1 MFKSIEELKSFQK
14 QLRPSNENY
23 IYYYL
28 NTIYQFLLMREESPG
43 ADINEVNSKNLFSN
57 TLKQK
62 ANENGISMRNFLQY
76 FDIQE
81 FMCERIFKY
90 LDKTKT
96 GQLTKNEF
104 VNGLDTIF
112 YGNVQEL
119 YKLAFFMC
127 DFNEKG
133 KIHKFNMK
141 LILSYIPVKTYE
153 EQRNYIKNINSII
166 DNYFT
171 DLDKRFPEKNI
182 KVDKEIDFDMYKK
195 DIEDY
200 IKNKNNINNP
210 NDKFNNNGAFLLFI
224 NLISYIYINNPFNKE
239 NMNYCKFLK
248 NKFLMKVPKRISK
261 PENNNNTNSNSNS
274 NISNINNTANKDK
287 DNNKKVNF
295 AVNIENNDKELTS
308 RFKGKNRSNSLYNSK
323 MKKNNNLN
331 YEKKQSY
338 NNIKD
343 FNEILEPHKKIL
355 SNKELSS
362 TNSGNK
368 NVKLSDILKSDKEKE
383 KEKTKDN
390 KNMDFLAFSMNLSEI
405 KREKLRYSKKEKQVG
420 AFNLTPPKNKKPGL
434 NLDQE
439 LDENNIIHNDNEKVK
454 NNEYAD
460 ILYKNCEEDSSKF
473 IKKYYGELRGKDILF
488 FTSKLKNELCTIWNI
503 SKCIIIPLEKINI
516 SKYNYFPIKFINY
529 NQSFCLIYF
538 EEQEKRNIF
547 LKKCEENTSYIKI
560 EDLYEFKEKI
570 GEGHFGLV
578 KRCIEKSTGKEYAVK
593 IMNKNKI
600 KKKDLQFLIQ
610 ERNYMMLI
618 KHPNIVS
625 LIEDFEDEK
634 YIYLVMEYYKGGDLF
649 SYINNHYKIN
659 KMISEKNVAKII
671 KIIAQCVQYLNYFGI
686 VHRDL
691 KPENIVFGES
701 EDISSLTIIDLG
713 VAITL
718 PEGQT
723 STTHLGTLEFTS
735 PEVLTGKP
743 YGKGVDVWSVGIIL
757 YILFTLGS
765 IFPFDCDSKDK
776 YERDQIIGKK
786 IVFLQQEYP
795 KEFFGNKSKYLIN
808 LIDRSLEK
816 SPEKRIK
823 IGDFL
828 NNFWL
833 INNAK

>member
-1 MFKSIEELKSFQK
+1 MFTSIEDLKSFQK
-14 QLRPSNENY
+14 QLRPQNENS

-28 NTIYQFLLMREESPG
+28 NTIYQFLLMREEAPG

-81 FMCERIFKY
+81 FMCERVFKY

-96 GQLTKNEF
+96 GHLTKNEF

-112 YGNVQEL
+112 YGSIQEL
-119 YKLAFFMC
+119 YKMVFFMC
-127 DFNEKG
+127 DFNENG

-141 LILSYIPVKTYE
+141 VILSYIPVKTYE
-153 EQRNYIKNINSII
+153 EQQKYIKNINSII
-166 DNYFT
+166 DHYFT

-182 KVDKEIDFDMYKK
+182 KVDKEIDFEMYKN

-200 IKNKNNINNP
+200 IKDKNNIKNP
-210 NDKFNNNGAFLLFI
+210 NSKFNNNGAFLLFI
-224 NLISYIYINNPFNKE
+224 NLISYIYINNPFNRE

-248 NKFLMKVPKRISK
+248 NKFLMKVPKKPSK
-261 PENNNNTNSNSNS
+261 IDNIINSNNSNSN
-274 NISNINNTANKDK
+274 NINTNNTINKEK
-287 DNNKKVNF
+287 DNNKNTIL
-295 AVNIENNDKELTS
+295 NNNENSDKDLAIKN
-308 RFKGKNRSNSLYNSK
+308 KGKNRSNSLYNSK
-323 MKKNNNLN
+323 MKKNNNTN
-331 YEKKQSY
+331 TEKKLV
-338 NNIKD
+338 N
-343 FNEILEPHKKIL
+343 NEIADIHKKIV
-355 SNKELSS
+355 STKELHLFNPANNKALSS
-362 TNSGNK
+362 NLNK
-368 NVKLSDILKSDKEKE
+368 SEKE
-383 KEKTKDN
+383 KEKNKDN
-390 KNMDFLAFSMNLSEI
+390 KNMDFLAFSMNLNEL
-405 KREKLRYSKKEKQVG
+405 KKEKLRSFKKEKHDGPV
-420 AFNLTPPKNKKPGL
+420 NLTPPKNKKPEL
-434 NLDQE
+434 NLEQDSE
-439 LDENNIIHNDNEKVK
+439 ENNEKIK

-503 SKCIIIPLEKINI
+503 SKCIIIPLEKVNI

-538 EEQEKRNIF
+538 EEQDKRNIF

-625 LIEDFEDEK
+625 LIQDYEDEDCL
-634 YIYLVMEYYKGGDLF
+634 YFVMEYFKGGDL
-649 SYINNHYKIN
+649 SKYMRKIIDN
-659 KMISEKNVAKII
+659 QKEKNLERIGARII
-671 KIIAQCVQYLNYFGI
+671 KIIAQGVEYLNQFGI

-691 KPENIVFGES
+691 KPENIVFGI
-701 EDISSLTIIDLG
+701 EDDIKSIKIIDLG

-718 PEGQT
+718 PYGQQ
-723 STTHLGTLEFTS
+723 SSEAIGTLAYIA
-735 PEVLTGKP
+735 PEMYTHTP
-743 YGKGVDVWSVGIIL
+743 YTYKVDVWSIGILL
-757 YILFTLGS
+757 YWLASGGVV
-765 IFPFDCDSKDK
+765 PFDDEKNDES
-776 YERDQIIGKK
+776 IMGKK
-786 IVFLQQEYP
+786 VVFMHQEYP
-795 KEFFGNKSKYLIN
+795 EKYFGDKSKGLIN
-808 LIDRSLEK
+808 LIDKALEK
-816 SPEKRIK
+816 NPEKRIN
-823 IGDFL
+823 IHAFL
-828 NNFWL
+828 AEEWL
-833 INNAK
+833 NKYNK

>member
-1 MFKSIEELKSFQK
+1 MFTSIEDLKSFQK
-14 QLRPSNENY
+14 QLRPQNENS

-28 NTIYQFLLMREESPG
+28 NTIYQFLLMREEAPG

-81 FMCERIFKY
+81 FMCERVFKY

-112 YGNVQEL
+112 YGSIQEL
-119 YKLAFFMC
+119 YKMVFFMC
-127 DFNEKG
+127 DFNENG

-153 EQRNYIKNINSII
+153 EQQNYIKNINSTI
-166 DNYFT
+166 DHYFT

-182 KVDKEIDFDMYKK
+182 KVDKEIDFEMYKN

-200 IKNKNNINNP
+200 IKDKNNIKNP
-210 NDKFNNNGAFLLFI
+210 NSKFNNNGAFLLFI
-224 NLISYIYINNPFNKE
+224 NLISYIYINNPFNRE

-248 NKFLMKVPKRISK
+248 NKFLMKVPKKPSK
-261 PENNNNTNSNSNS
+261 IDNIINSNNSNSN
-274 NISNINNTANKDK
+274 NINTNNIINKEK
-287 DNNKKVNF
+287 DNNKNTII
-295 AVNIENNDKELTS
+295 NNNENSDKDLAIKN
-308 RFKGKNRSNSLYNSK
+308 KGKNRSNSLYNSK
-323 MKKNNNLN
+323 MKKNNVTNT
-331 YEKKQSY
+331 EKKPV
-338 NNIKD
+338 N
-343 FNEILEPHKKIL
+343 NEIADIHKKIV
-355 SNKELSS
+355 STKELHLFNPANNKALSS
-362 TNSGNK
+362 NINK
-368 NVKLSDILKSDKEKE
+368 SEKE
-383 KEKTKDN
+383 KEKIKDN
-390 KNMDFLAFSMNLSEI
+390 KNMDFLAFSMNLNEL
-405 KREKLRYSKKEKQVG
+405 KKEKLRSFKKEKHDGPV
-420 AFNLTPPKNKKPGL
+420 NLTPPKNKKPEL
-434 NLDQE
+434 NLEQDSE
-439 LDENNIIHNDNEKVK
+439 ENNEKIK

-503 SKCIIIPLEKINI
+503 SKCIIIPLEKVNI

-538 EEQEKRNIF
+538 EEQDKRNIF

-625 LIEDFEDEK
+625 LIQDYADEDCLYF
-634 YIYLVMEYYKGGDLF
+634 VMEYFKGGDL
-649 SYINNHYKIN
+649 SKYMRKIIDN
-659 KMISEKNVAKII
+659 QKEKNLERIGARII
-671 KIIAQCVQYLNYFGI
+671 KIIAQGVEYLNQFGI

-691 KPENIVFGES
+691 KPENIVFGI
-701 EDISSLTIIDLG
+701 EDDIKSIKIIDLG

-718 PEGQT
+718 PYGQQ
-723 STTHLGTLEFTS
+723 SSEAIGTLAYIA
-735 PEVLTGKP
+735 PEMYTHTP
-743 YGKGVDVWSVGIIL
+743 YTYKVDVWSIGILL
-757 YILFTLGS
+757 YWLASGGVV
-765 IFPFDCDSKDK
+765 PFDDEKNDES
-776 YERDQIIGKK
+776 IMGKK
-786 IVFLQQEYP
+786 VVFMHQEYP
-795 KEFFGNKSKYLIN
+795 EKYFGDKSKGLIN
-808 LIDRSLEK
+808 LIDKALEK
-816 SPEKRIK
+816 NPEKRIN
-823 IGDFL
+823 IHAFL
-828 NNFWL
+828 AEEWL
-833 INNAK
+833 NKYNK